1 MLTQDKL
8 DKFHAD
14 VVDSY
19 LTKIETAPLKQK
31 RVFGQVIEAAWQVE
45 RRFADSL
52 RRIVDLATQYK
63 LNSHIT
69 EEDIRRAENAS
80 QRPGLLDE

>member
-1 MLTQDKL
+1 MLTQNKL

-14 VVDSY
+14 IVDSY
-19 LTKIETAPLKQK
+19 LATITTAPFKQK
-31 RVFGQVIEAAWQVE
+31 RIFGQVIEAAWQVE
-45 RRFADSL
+45 RKFADSL

-69 EEDIRRAENAS
+69 EEDIRRAEQAGE
-80 QRPGLLDE
+80 RPGLLDE

>member
-19 LTKIETAPLKQK
+19 LTKIETAPFKQK